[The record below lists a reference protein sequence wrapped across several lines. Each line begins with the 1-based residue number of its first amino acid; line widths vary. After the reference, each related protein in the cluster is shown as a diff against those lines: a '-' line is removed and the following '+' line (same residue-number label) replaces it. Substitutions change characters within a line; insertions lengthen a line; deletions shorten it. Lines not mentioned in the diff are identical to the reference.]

1 MIVVD
6 IGNTETV
13 IGLYYNGKLKKIDR
27 IISSN
32 SGDVFEKFFFKYFR
46 LYKKL
51 SINLDSKLC
60 VISSVVPKLTKTV
73 INNIKNESYKYFLVK
88 GNSVHN
94 KLKIKYNLNQIGSDR
109 IANSIAVLSIRLSEY
124 IGPIN
129 EPNAL
134 TPNSSKHSGHDVWQ
148 RFVDFLIC
156 SDSLRVSTNF
166 SNALFANLLNSSW
179 SSDFFLVCNES
190 ISEFIFKIF
199 SKSAFLIAALAII
212 T

>member
-73 INNIKNESYKYFLVK
+73 INNIK
-88 GNSVHN
+88 
-94 KLKIKYNLNQIGSDR
+94 
-109 IANSIAVLSIRLSEY
+109 
-124 IGPIN
+124 
-129 EPNAL
+129 
-134 TPNSSKHSGHDVWQ
+134 
-148 RFVDFLIC
+148 
-156 SDSLRVSTNF
+156 
-166 SNALFANLLNSSW
+166 
-179 SSDFFLVCNES
+179 
-190 ISEFIFKIF
+190 
-199 SKSAFLIAALAII
+199 
-212 T
+212 